1 MTIQKDKQITRK
13 DFLKGVGVSV
23 AGVAMAGTVGS
34 LLTACGEKETGSQAA
49 GTSGSPG
56 TSTASVGKPEW
67 PFKYVQLDPEKV
79 KARAF
84 DAYKTKGG

>member
-1 MTIQKDKQITRK
+1 MTTQKDKQITRK

-34 LLTACGEKETGSQAA
+34 ILTACTEKENPQAA
-49 GTSGSPG
+49 ADASGSD
-56 TSTASVGKPEW
+56 SVKRPTW
-67 PFKYVQLDPEKV
+67 PFKYEKLDPEKV
-79 KARAF
+79 RARAF